1 MKGSFIMEK
10 EEKRIP
16 IELTEEN
23 IEKYCYFITEEKNG
37 KKYSVRF
44 YPIYLYEKG
53 EYIYGIFTD
62 FKSESKSNN
71 LSIINA
77 SHLKKYSEKFTI
89 KYKLPDSEV
98 EFLEKQKE
106 VSETKEI
113 IQRYKRLRSRI
124 YKDYDSILK
133 LNQKVIETENYEK
146 LKEYKKD
153 YENIINNL
161 DHYNPLKLQIL
172 KNWNISREQLKESIN
187 LATNKIDAV
196 ANREKNKI
204 KCFIGTIIIVI
215 IAIFLIIVLSNDSSE
230 SNNYTE
236 DAWCRTYTNAYQKC
250 HYSYWEKRCV
260 CNQR

>member
-1 MKGSFIMEK
+1 MLFYNWRK
-10 EEKRIP
+10 KR
-16 IELTEEN
+16 
-23 IEKYCYFITEEKNG
+23 

-71 LSIINA
+71 LNIINA
-77 SHLKKYSEKFTI
+77 SHLKKISEKFTI

-196 ANREKNKI
+196 KNNKT
-204 KCFIGTIIIVI
+204 KCFLSIIILVV
-215 IAIFLIIVLSNDSSE
+215 IAIFFNTILNKWLF
-230 SNNYTE
+230 
-236 DAWCRTYTNAYQKC
+236 WK
-250 HYSYWEKRCV
+250 
-260 CNQR
+260 

>member
-1 MKGSFIMEK
+1 MLFYNWRK
-10 EEKRIP
+10 KR
-16 IELTEEN
+16 
-23 IEKYCYFITEEKNG
+23 

-71 LSIINA
+71 LNIINA
-77 SHLKKYSEKFTI
+77 SHLKKISEKFTI

-196 ANREKNKI
+196 KNNKT
-204 KCFIGTIIIVI
+204 KCFLSIIILIV
-215 IAIFLIIVLSNDSSE
+215 IAIFLILFLTNDSSE

>member
-1 MKGSFIMEK
+1 MLFYNWRKKGK
-10 EEKRIP
+10 E
-16 IELTEEN
+16 
-23 IEKYCYFITEEKNG
+23 
-37 KKYSVRF
+37 YSVRF

-71 LSIINA
+71 LNIINA
-77 SHLKKYSEKFTI
+77 SHLKNFSEKFTI

-146 LKEYKKD
+146 LKEYRKD

-196 ANREKNKI
+196 KNNKT
-204 KCFIGTIIIVI
+204 KCFLSIIILVV
-215 IAIFLIIVLSNDSSE
+215 IAIFLIIVLSTDSSE

-236 DAWCRTYTNAYQKC
+236 DAWCRTYTNAYQNC
-250 HYSYWEKRCV
+250 HYSYWEKRCA